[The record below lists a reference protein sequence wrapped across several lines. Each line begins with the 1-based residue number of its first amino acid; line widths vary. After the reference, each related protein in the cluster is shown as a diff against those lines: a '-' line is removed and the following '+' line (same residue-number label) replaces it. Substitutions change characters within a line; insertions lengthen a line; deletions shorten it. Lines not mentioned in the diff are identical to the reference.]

1 MIRIPVLACFF
12 FVSLS
17 LTSGLTAQVARVTS
31 AGVAYS
37 ENSYQEA
44 ITELQKAFEKPE
56 LLNAK
61 QMAKA
66 HALYAKSLLKLY
78 EQVEKATPE
87 KKATFQRTYPN
98 AFEDI
103 KKSMDFVKN
112 SPEGAPYEK
121 ELIVFRERLAQIY
134 VQKLQESLGQDTK
147 DYNAQIQYANNA
159 EEVIKGVNVNH
170 LFPIIISF
178 LKGMV
183 YYQQSIDQGNPEA
196 IDRAALAEFKKC
208 ISLYKSTQL
217 KPEEKKSIDL
227 SVAGAYANAIG
238 ISGRVD
244 KANVKALIEEA
255 KAKFPDNKP
264 IEEMSLQAQ
273 VSSGNTDEGEKALYD
288 AIQKDPKNEQKL
300 LVYASLLEK
309 KFEALAK
316 AKPND
321 PETETAYQKVVAA
334 YQAVLNVNPAR
345 EEANYNL
352 GAIIF
357 NRAVEVNKQLQ
368 ELPDDAPDSKIK
380 ALDNKKKDYMRQALP
395 YFEKA
400 AEKNGY
406 KDDSALSTLITI
418 TMELGMNDKTNFYN
432 QKKKELKK

>member
-1 MIRIPVLACFF
+1 M
-12 FVSLS
+12 
-17 LTSGLTAQVARVTS
+17 AQPPRVTS
-31 AGVAYS
+31 AGVAYA
-37 ENSYQEA
+37 ENSFQEA

-61 QMAKA
+61 QLAKA

-78 EQVEKATPE
+78 EQVEKAPADAE
-87 KKATFQRTYPN
+87 KNPDSKKAWEAKKATFQKTYPN
-98 AFEDI
+98 AFEDV

-121 ELIVFRERLAQIY
+121 ELTVFREKLAQIY
-134 VQKLQESLGQDTK
+134 VVKLQESLGGEGK
-147 DYNAQIQYANNA
+147 DYNTQLQYANSA
-159 EEVIKGVNVNH
+159 EAVIKDVKVNP

-178 LKGMV
+178 MKGMV
-183 YYQQSIDQGNPEA
+183 YYQQSIDASNPENL
-196 IDRAALAEFKKC
+196 DRSALAEFKKC
-208 ISLYKSTQL
+208 INLYKSTEL
-217 KPEEKKSIDL
+217 KPEEKKNIDQ

-238 ISGRVD
+238 LSGRVD

-255 KAKFPDNKP
+255 KAKFPGNTA
-264 IEEMSLQAQ
+264 IEETSLQAQ
-273 VSSGNTDEGEKALYD
+273 VSSGSTDEGEKALYD
-288 AIQKDPKNEQKL
+288 AIQKDPTNEQKL

-316 AKPND
+316 TKPND
-321 PETETAYQKVVAA
+321 PETDATYQKVVAA
-334 YQAVLNVNPAR
+334 YQAVLKQNPDR

-357 NRAVEVNKQLQ
+357 NRAVEANKQLQ

-380 ALDNKKKDYMRQALP
+380 ALDTKKKDYMRQALP

-400 AEKNGY
+400 GTKNGF
-406 KDDSALSTLITI
+406 KDDNALSTLITI
-418 TMELGMNDKTNFYN
+418 TMELGMNDKANFYT